1 MGEREL
7 VGYLLAKNQLC
18 NNQMEV
24 ERDEWRDKVV
34 ALTTNETRLIAQIRS
49 LQEEVRRLKTVEET
63 LRSLLKQDQII
74 KSII

>member
-7 VGYLLAKNQLC
+7 VGYLWAKKQLC

-24 ERDEWRDKVV
+24 ERDEWRDKAV
-34 ALTTNETRLIAQIRS
+34 ALTANETRLIAQIRS

-63 LRSLLKQDQII
+63 LRSLLK
-74 KSII
+74 

>member
-7 VGYLLAKNQLC
+7 VGYLWEKNQIC

-34 ALTTNETRLIAQIRS
+34 ALTANETRLIAQIRS

-63 LRSLLKQDQII
+63 LRSLLK
-74 KSII
+74 